1 MEEKRL
7 PVTPLTMEN
16 ATFILQADLAWPLMC
31 DPTARVIS
39 WASLSLADRGLV
51 TVKYAVSPPSI
62 KSGIIGQLH
71 TQKIVLQANNT
82 KQWKRLIDSG

>member
-16 ATFILQADLAWPLMC
+16 AAFILQADLAWPLMC

-62 KSGIIGQLH
+62 KCGIIEQLH
-71 TQKIVLQANNT
+71 TQKIMLQANNI
-82 KQWKRLIDSG
+82 KQWKRLIDPG